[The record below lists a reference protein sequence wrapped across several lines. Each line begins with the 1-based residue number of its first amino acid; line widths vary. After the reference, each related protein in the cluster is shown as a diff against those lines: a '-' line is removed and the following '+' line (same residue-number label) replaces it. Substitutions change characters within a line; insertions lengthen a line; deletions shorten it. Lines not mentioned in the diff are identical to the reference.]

1 MITPTKG
8 IAPQRA
14 LVVVGAQVLQL
25 LDRPMTVSQ
34 TWARLKEWRSGHG
47 HHAPLPFWWFVLSLD
62 VLYALG
68 VLELDR
74 DLLRRRQANAAPAG
88 GE

>member
-8 IAPQRA
+8 IAPQRS
-14 LVVVGAQVLQL
+14 LVVVGAQILQL

-34 TWARLKEWRSGHG
+34 TWTRLREWRLRNGHR
-47 HHAPLPFWWFVLSLD
+47 APLPFWWFVLSLD

-68 VLELDR
+68 VVEIDREL
-74 DLLRRRQANAAPAG
+74 LTRRPADAAPAG